1 MGILN
6 SNVAV
11 GVGAAVV
18 ATILAPVLLPVIGTV
33 GRPLAK
39 TMIRGGL
46 MLYERS
52 REAVALAGEIAEDMI
67 AEIRAEDA
75 AQAMAAASA
84 AAAATQAQPAP
95 AQARESAQQPGAA
108 RPAAP
113 ETGAPQAQAEGVVP
127 MQAVPPAAS
136 AGAH

>member
-11 GVGAAVV
+11 GVGAAVA

-39 TMIRGGL
+39 TLIRGGL

-52 REAVALAGEIAEDMI
+52 REAVALAGEVAEDMI

-75 AQAMAAASA
+75 AQAA
-84 AAAATQAQPAP
+84 AAAAAAGVGTQRQP
-95 AQARESAQQPGAA
+95 QQETA
-108 RPAAP
+108 RPAP
-113 ETGAPQAQAEGVVP
+113 PGNGAAQAASEGVP
-127 MQAVPPAAS
+127 MQGVPPDAS
-136 AGAH
+136 VGAGAY

>member
-1 MGILN
+1 MGILS

-11 GVGAAVV
+11 GVGAAVA

-39 TMIRGGL
+39 SFIRTGL

-52 REAVALAGEIAEDMI
+52 REAVALAGEVAEDMI

-75 AQAMAAASA
+75 AAAVAAAAAASA
-84 AAAATQAQPAP
+84 GAATQAQQAQQRPQQEEAPRPAPSGDGAAP
-95 AQARESAQQPGAA
+95 AQTEGA
-108 RPAAP
+108 
-113 ETGAPQAQAEGVVP
+113 VP

-136 AGAH
+136 ASAGAH